1 MKIGYRDVARSTDVR
16 SFIGALLPPF
26 PCGNKVPILHLGD
39 ITIDPIVNAIALF
52 NSFVFD
58 WLVRQR
64 LGATTLN
71 WYVIAEAALP
81 RTSEVSGLLTVVK
94 KLNLFASLFA
104 DINATR
110 SIETLAALHPGE
122 RLRLRSI
129 TDAVSCAVFGLETA
143 DLLHVLRDCDLPA
156 SDVGTRSHSSASLNP
171 RGFWRVDRDKD
182 PELRQTVLAIVA
194 LCDLESKIEDAGGDR
209 EKGIAA
215 FLNQNDGEAWMLPET
230 LRLADYGLGHDERA
244 RHPQPVASRLGP
256 RFYDWQLVQS
266 ADESSRECHLHAR
279 NLLGSH
285 EFAHLLVEQIERR
298 AAVGEDYD
306 GILTDRFTREL
317 LGDNGYGTA
326 LFEIRSRNVVDE
338 DSYWSTV
345 TALRDCGEL
354 DENTYRRLLD
364 KLRARGLVDDIGYRR
379 RRDGIP
385 LALAETGEYLSRV
398 AEGEADYQV
407 DTRSKNRQADMFD

>member
-1 MKIGYRDVARSTDVR
+1 M
-16 SFIGALLPPF
+16 
-26 PCGNKVPILHLGD
+26 
-39 ITIDPIVNAIALF
+39 
-52 NSFVFD
+52 
-58 WLVRQR
+58 
-64 LGATTLN
+64 
-71 WYVIAEAALP
+71 
-81 RTSEVSGLLTVVK
+81 
-94 KLNLFASLFA
+94 
-104 DINATR
+104 
-110 SIETLAALHPGE
+110 
-122 RLRLRSI
+122 
-129 TDAVSCAVFGLETA
+129 
-143 DLLHVLRDCDLPA
+143 LRDSDLPA
-156 SDVGTRSHSSASLNP
+156 SDVGIRSRSAASLDP

-182 PELRQTVLAIVA
+182 PELRQTVLVLVA
-194 LCDLESKIEDAGGDR
+194 LHDLESKIEDVSGDR
-209 EKGIAA
+209 EKGIES
-215 FLNQNDGEAWMLPET
+215 FLTQNHGESWMLPET